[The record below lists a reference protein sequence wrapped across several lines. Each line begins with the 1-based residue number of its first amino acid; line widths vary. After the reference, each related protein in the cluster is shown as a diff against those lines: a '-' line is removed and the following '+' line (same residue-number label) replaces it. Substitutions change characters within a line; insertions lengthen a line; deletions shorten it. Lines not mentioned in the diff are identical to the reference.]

1 MKKNNSQLLP
11 FRKPNIVY
19 FLHYCKVSILNFQLI
34 LIACLL
40 CGSVEAQNAPKQW
53 TLEECIRYAI
63 ANNINL
69 KQREQEEEVR
79 KIELNTSQ
87 NSWLPNLNASINQN
101 FGFGRSTSREGVIE
115 DRNSS
120 SSNLNIG
127 LNMPVFDGFRISNT
141 IAARKLNLM
150 AATEALNKAK
160 EDVAI
165 GVASYFLQVLYNKEI
180 FHIAELQVDLTN
192 EQVSRTEA
200 LVDAGK
206 VPMSQLYD
214 IKAQLAKDEVTLTE
228 AGNNVSLALLDLA
241 QALELERLAADF
253 DIVQPETDDAIED
266 NIGSVLHP
274 DHIYDNAVAVKPQI
288 KEQEYLLE
296 SRRKMLKVAQADYY
310 PQLNLNASYTNGYYR
325 YFGSD
330 NIMNMSF
337 SDQLNQ
343 NDQKGIGLNLNIPIF
358 NRFSIRNNT
367 RQARIGIITQE
378 LTMES
383 SKKTLYKEIQQAY
396 FNATAAQE
404 KYMASEKSVTASQEA
419 FTYAEERYA
428 TGKSTVFEYNDSK
441 TKYAQSL
448 SEQAQAKYNF
458 IFRAKILDFYNGI
471 PITL

>member
-1 MKKNNSQLLP
+1 MKD
-11 FRKPNIVY
+11 NIIQQKSYV
-19 FLHYCKVSILNFQLI
+19 FALRMIV
-34 LIACLL
+34 IACLL
-40 CGSVEAQNAPKQW
+40 CGSIEAQNVPKQW

-69 KQREQEEEVR
+69 KQREQEEEAR
-79 KIELNTSQ
+79 KVDLNTSQ
-87 NSWLPNLNASINQN
+87 NSWLPNLNASLNQN

-120 SSNLNIG
+120 GTSFNLG

-160 EDVAI
+160 EDIAI
-165 GVASYFLQVLYNKEI
+165 GVASYFLQTLYNKEI
-180 FHIAELQVDLTN
+180 LYIAELQVNLTK
-192 EQVSRTEA
+192 EQVARTEA
-200 LVDAGK
+200 LVDAGR

-228 AGNNVSLALLDLA
+228 ANNNVSLALLDLV
-241 QALELERLAADF
+241 QALELERLAEDF
-253 DIVQPETDDAIED
+253 NIVQPEMNDALVD
-266 NIGSVLHP
+266 HMGSILPP
-274 DHIYDNAVAVKPQI
+274 DLIYDSAVAFKPQI
-288 KEQEYLLE
+288 KEQEYLLD
-296 SRRKMLKVAQADYY
+296 SRIKMLKVAQADYY
-310 PQLNLNASYTNGYYR
+310 PQLNLNASYSNSYYR
-325 YFGSD
+325 YFGGEGFVT
-330 NIMNMSF
+330 MPF

-343 NDQKGIGLNLNIPIF
+343 NAQRGIALNLNIPIF
-358 NRFSIRNNT
+358 NRFSVRNNA

-378 LTMES
+378 LTMEN

-404 KYMASEKSVTASQEA
+404 KYMASEKSVAASQEA